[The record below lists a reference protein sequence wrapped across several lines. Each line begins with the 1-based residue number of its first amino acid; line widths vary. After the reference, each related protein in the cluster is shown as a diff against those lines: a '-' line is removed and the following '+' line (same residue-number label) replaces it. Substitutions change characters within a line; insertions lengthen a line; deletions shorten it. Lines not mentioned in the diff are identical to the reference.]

1 MNSRTATSK
10 ILLAITLFIGM
21 MSLKANVSSNQQ
33 FEYSNLEERW
43 LLLEDNLEAMYFHK
57 NYVFSIQDRVWRPYT
72 YQYNSI
78 SNSAELT
85 IEGVSQT
92 VSFSSSGQPIS
103 VFNVNEEYENLIP
116 LKSLFQRVY
125 LPYSNQRERYWR
137 YKVGGVLL
145 LSQ

>member
-33 FEYSNLEERW
+33 FEYSNLEDRW
-43 LLLEDNLEAMYFHK
+43 LLLEDNLEWMYFHK
-57 NYVFSIQDRVWRPYT
+57 NYVYGHQDSVWRPYT
-72 YQYNSI
+72 YEYNSI
-78 SNSAELT
+78 SNSAVLT

-103 VFNVNEEYENLIP
+103 VFNVNEEYEYLIP
-116 LKSLFQRVY
+116 
-125 LPYSNQRERYWR
+125 
-137 YKVGGVLL
+137 
-145 LSQ
+145 